1 MATKYLSP
9 HHSPDD
15 PGGVIREVL
24 LMGPEFPGPAE
35 DVIVAWTLRLGVD
48 RDPADSAKRLLATYE
63 LAEGPLPDGACGK
76 LVDLLRQAAGS
87 RDLAAGRPVRP
98 VRRGGRRRG
107 QEN

>member
-35 DVIVAWTLRLGVD
+35 DAMLAWELNGNPISLGCAV
-48 RDPADSAKRLLATYE
+48 
-63 LAEGPLPDGACGK
+63 
-76 LVDLLRQAAGS
+76 
-87 RDLAAGRPVRP
+87 
-98 VRRGGRRRG
+98 G
-107 QEN
+107 QRYPC

>member
-76 LVDLLRQAAGS
+76 LDDLLRRAASS
-87 RDLAAGRPVRP
+87 RDLAAGRP

-107 QEN
+107 QDG

>member
-35 DVIVAWTLRLGVD
+35 DVILAWTLRLGVD
-48 RDPADSAKRLLATYE
+48 RDPADAAKRLLATYE
-63 LAEGPLPDGACGK
+63 LAEGPLPEGACGK
-76 LVDLLRQAAGS
+76 LVDLLRQAASSG
-87 RDLAAGRPVRP
+87 DFAANRP
-98 VRRGGRRRG
+98 VRRRGRRRG
-107 QEN
+107 QKG

>member
-1 MATKYLSP
+1 MVTKYLSP

-35 DVIVAWTLRLGVD
+35 DVILAWTLRLSVD
-48 RDPADSAKRLLATYE
+48 RDPADAAKGLLATYE

-76 LVDLLRQAAGS
+76 LVDLLRQAASSG
-87 RDLAAGRPVRP
+87 DLAANRP

-107 QEN
+107 QDG

>member
-24 LMGPEFPGPAE
+24 LMGPDFPGPAE

-48 RDPADSAKRLLATYE
+48 RDPADAAKQLLATYE

-87 RDLAAGRPVRP
+87 RDLAANRP

-107 QEN
+107 QES